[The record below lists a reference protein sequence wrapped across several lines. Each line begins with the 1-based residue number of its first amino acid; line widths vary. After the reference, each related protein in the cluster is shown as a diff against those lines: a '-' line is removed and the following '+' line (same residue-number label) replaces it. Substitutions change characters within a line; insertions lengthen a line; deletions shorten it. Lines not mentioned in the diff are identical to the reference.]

1 MFSKTNLISTLVTAL
16 WAYLGGYL
24 IWVIIATPLMEG
36 HEGTATGVWKEI
48 PDHLHLIIGC
58 IIFAFAFST
67 IYSKLSGG
75 FSLSHGAIFGCWVG
89 VMLGFGE
96 GVINLGV
103 ANFSDLT
110 GTLIGGVLSIVFYV
124 VMGALAGLVYGKMA
138 SSSSE

>member
-1 MFSKTNLISTLVTAL
+1 MFSKSNLISTLVTAL
-16 WAYLGGYL
+16 WGYLGGYL

-36 HEGTATGVWKEI
+36 HEGTATGVWKEV

-75 FSLSHGAIFGCWVG
+75 EHSLSHGAQFGCWVG

-103 ANFSDLT
+103 GNFSDLT
-110 GTLIGGVLSIVFYV
+110 GTIIGGVLSIVFYV
-124 VMGALAGLVYGKMA
+124 VMGVCASLVYGKL
-138 SSSSE
+138 SSSGE

>member
-1 MFSKTNLISTLVTAL
+1 MFSKTNLISTFVTAL

-36 HEGTATGVWKEI
+36 HEGTATGVWKEV

-67 IYSKLSGG
+67 IYSKLSGKS
-75 FSLSHGAIFGCWVG
+75 SLSHGAQFGLWVG
-89 VMLGFGE
+89 IMLGFGE

-110 GTLIGGVLSIVFYV
+110 GTLISGALSIVFYV
-124 VMGALAGLVYGKMA
+124 VMGVLAGLAYEKM
-138 SSSSE
+138 SSRSE